1 MPTLFNLIAADPSV
15 SDLELCGQEIFQPRL
30 NLKFGG
36 GGGPKINEKL
46 YRCTLQFSTRVF
58 IKFSCKLDWPALRI
72 KAAKE
77 PSKLDDVSLA
87 GVEKLVRLGNLH
99 RVGKT
104 DRHTHITL
112 IINKPAASAGDSP
125 VKPNLL
131 D

>member
-30 NLKFGG
+30 NFKFGG

-87 GVEKLVRLGNLH
+87 GVEKRRNVWG
-99 RVGKT
+99 
-104 DRHTHITL
+104 IC
-112 IINKPAASAGDSP
+112 IE
-125 VKPNLL
+125 
-131 D
+131 